1 MKRLIFLILAITMLL
16 GIIPTQSIVYA
27 SAENSSYLQA
37 FEQINVLD
45 DLTSADNFDISK
57 YPYDETGEIA
67 LINFVEFGYSLSN
80 SDNYGLFIYLYNPAK
95 LDINTNSSSNKI
107 QMATSYNEE
116 GLPNDYMKF
125 ELEFLNKSSGEYEG
139 LFYKFKIK
147 NSASFYEKITERRYD
162 ISGIEIFVTG
172 SNNATEYGVGGTWLF
187 KGFSKGFGSDATQST
202 LEVEVNDL
210 YTMELEIYST
220 FYRPNSISNLGVGHQ
235 NTVNSVYFAVDNEV
249 LNTYGSL
256 QKIKAE
262 WYEYKTN
269 PIILIQ
275 NEAVYEIMQDYLGI
289 VITENNGV
297 YDEDIPFS
305 FLSGEGSS
313 GSMTT
318 WEYGYNGYWNNGSQ
332 TGYLSIKNSYPA
344 LHYLFYTEN
353 IDPSEYV
360 LTGAELEEYIKTY
373 NKSFVNG
380 TLRLKDNNISADL
393 FSNKVDSG
401 RIRGYNIHEIDT
413 NDKFD
418 LLSYDSNHT
427 AWEKFL
433 EFGFWAPDTSGELKD
448 VSPIEIVEAKDMAQ
462 TDSNIAKNL
471 LINESDVSKFKEFYN
486 NATANNKSV
495 VLFRFALTDYYS
507 IDTEIR
513 RNGSFYDDKAYMAQ
527 QTVFL
532 DFDVIQLTFNK
543 EGNFIVIPV
552 VASPI
557 DIINDITPPLKGTNW
572 IAIIIFAIIIILL
585 VILLWKPVILPIL
598 KLIWNV
604 ISYPFKS
611 KKEWF

>member
-1 MKRLIFLILAITMLL
+1 MKRIMFLILALTMLL
-16 GIIPTQSIVYA
+16 GLIPTQSIVYA
-27 SAENSSYLQA
+27 AENTSYLQA

-45 DLTSADNFDISK
+45 DLNSSENFDISN
-57 YPYDETGEIA
+57 YPYNEEAEIA
-67 LINFVEFGYSLSN
+67 LINFVEFGYSLS
-80 SDNYGLFIYLYNPAK
+80 SSENYGLFVYVYNPAK

-116 GLPNDYMKF
+116 GLPNDYTKF

-187 KGFSKGFGSDATQST
+187 KGFSKGFGSDPTQNT

-210 YTMELEIYST
+210 YTIELEIFST
-220 FYRPNSISNLGVGHQ
+220 FYRQDNISNLGTGHQ

-269 PIILIQ
+269 PIILVQ

-289 VITENNGV
+289 VITDHNGI
-297 YDEDIPFS
+297 YDTDIPFS
-305 FLSGEGSS
+305 FLSGKGSS
-313 GSMTT
+313 GDMST

-332 TGYLSIKNSYPA
+332 TGYLSIKNTYPA

-360 LTGAELEEYIKTY
+360 LAGAELEAYIKAY
-373 NKSFVNG
+373 DKSFVNG
-380 TLRLKDNNISADL
+380 TLRLKDNDISADL

-401 RIRGYNIHEIDT
+401 RIRGYNVHEIDS

-418 LLSYDSNHT
+418 LLSYDSTHT

-471 LINESDVSKFKEFYN
+471 LINENDISKFKEFYN
-486 NATANNKSV
+486 TATANNKSV
-495 VLFRFALTDYYS
+495 VLFRFASTDYYS
-507 IDTEIR
+507 VDTEIR
-513 RNGSFYDDKAYMAQ
+513 RYGSFYGNNAYMAQ

-543 EGNFIVIPV
+543 EGNYIVIPV
-552 VASPI
+552 VSSPI
-557 DIINDITPPLKGTNW
+557 DIINDITPPLKGVNW
-572 IAIIIFAIIIILL
+572 LAVAILTIIIILL

-598 KLIWNV
+598 KFIWNL

-611 KKEWF
+611 KKE